1 MKFVIGAIILIAVLG
16 VGYLQWPRTQVDR
29 SQPSAEQGTA
39 LADVVVPEELS
50 AEAQIGKRGFEAK
63 CAVCHGVNGA
73 GKDGAGPP
81 LVHVIYEPNHHGDR
95 AFYVAAAN
103 GVRQHHWPFGN
114 MPPVAGVTNADV
126 KSIVRYIREL
136 QVANGI
142 N

>member
-1 MKFVIGAIILIAVLG
+1 MKFVVGAIILIAVLG

-73 GKDGAGPP
+73 GKLP
-81 LVHVIYEPNHHGDR
+81 
-95 AFYVAAAN
+95 
-103 GVRQHHWPFGN
+103 
-114 MPPVAGVTNADV
+114 
-126 KSIVRYIREL
+126 
-136 QVANGI
+136 
-142 N
+142 